1 MARISKKEK
10 IENTVARLLGTSSE
24 PDFGVIE
31 TQGELS
37 AALNWYNTH
46 KDNKDAV
53 RYLNEY
59 AKKNKL
65 KGKLNTD
72 KNILTTAWLC
82 RLVNRGITV
91 PDNVGSHIEKE
102 INNLFEIDKTPVVSK
117 ITTAVIPK
125 PTIQDRLNDKVSEIA
140 GEIEGSIDD
149 YILSNFKTVPS
160 PYSIMQGKV
169 KGAHANKIIDIF
181 KKHRAEFDE
190 VIHGNDEQ
198 LIEGYSNFSKVQM
211 KKLVAYCDQIITD
224 ALKLSD
230 ESKVTRKPRK
240 RKVKTPDQLVAKVQV
255 CDEDETYKLKSEP
268 AKNIIGASSVWV
280 FNVKNRKL
288 GVYHASDSEGLSVKG
303 SSITNFSE
311 IKSKQKM
318 LRKPEEILPEVVKG
332 GKVFLRN
339 ALDNLTTKESL
350 LNGRLNR
357 ETVIVKVIK

>member
-53 RYLNEY
+53 RYLNDY
-59 AKKNKL
+59 AKKSKI

-82 RLVNRGITV
+82 RLVSRGISV
-91 PDNVGSHIEKE
+91 PDNVGDHIANE
-102 INNLFEIDKTPVVSK
+102 IHNLFEIEKTPVVSK
-117 ITTAVIPK
+117 ITTAVIQK
-125 PTIQDRLNDKVSEIA
+125 PTIQDRLNEKVSEIA

-224 ALKLSD
+224 AMKLSD

-255 CDEDETYKLKSEP
+255 CDEDKTYKLKSEP
-268 AKNIIGASSVWV
+268 AKNIIGASTVWV

-288 GVYHASDSEGLSVKG
+288 GVYHAADAEGLSVKG

-339 ALDNLTTKESL
+339 VLDNLTTKESL
-350 LNGRLNR
+350 LNGRLNK

>member
-46 KDNKDAV
+46 KDNKDAI
-53 RYLNEY
+53 RYLNDY
-59 AKKNKL
+59 AKKCKI

-82 RLVNRGITV
+82 RLVSRGVSV
-91 PDNVGSHIEKE
+91 PDNVGDHIANE
-102 INNLFEIDKTPVVSK
+102 IHNLFEDVVVQPQNVTVAVKTV
-117 ITTAVIPK
+117 
-125 PTIQDRLNDKVSEIA
+125 TIQDRLNEKVAEIA

-190 VIHGNDEQ
+190 VLHGNDEQ

-224 ALKLSD
+224 AMKLSD

-255 CDEDETYKLKSEP
+255 CDEDKTYKLKSEP
-268 AKNIIGASSVWV
+268 AKNIIGASTVWV

-288 GVYHASDSEGLSVKG
+288 GVYHAADAEGLSVKG

-339 ALDNLTTKESL
+339 VLDNLTTKESL
-350 LNGRLNR
+350 LNGRLNK

>member
-46 KDNKDAV
+46 KDNKDAI
-53 RYLNEY
+53 RYLNDY
-59 AKKNKL
+59 AKKCKI

-82 RLVNRGITV
+82 RLVSRGISV
-91 PDNVGSHIEKE
+91 PDNVGDHIANE
-102 INNLFEIDKTPVVSK
+102 IHNLFEDVVVQPQNVTVAVKTV
-117 ITTAVIPK
+117 
-125 PTIQDRLNDKVSEIA
+125 TIQDRLNEKVAEIA

-224 ALKLSD
+224 AMKLSD

-255 CDEDETYKLKSEP
+255 CDEDKTYKLKSEP
-268 AKNIIGASSVWV
+268 AKNIIGASTVWV

-288 GVYHASDSEGLSVKG
+288 GVYHAADAEGLSVKG

-339 ALDNLTTKESL
+339 VLDNLTTKESL
-350 LNGRLNR
+350 LNGRLNK